1 MARGR
6 WFCSRDK
13 LERCWRGTH
22 KVAEAVP
29 VVAALL
35 LAQRQTPPLERRR
48 LLVKP

>member
-13 LERCWRGTH
+13 LERCLARGTH

-35 LAQRQTPPLERRR
+35 LA
-48 LLVKP
+48 